1 MEIKDFL
8 NYLEYE
14 RNYSAKTIESYGD
27 DLAAFLSYFKGID
40 SHLSWE
46 SVDSDVIRDW
56 MGSMMDR
63 GNNATS
69 INRRLS
75 ALRSFFRFA
84 LSQGLVQR
92 DPAYGVK
99 GPKANKP
106 LPVFMRE
113 SDMDKLA
120 DERAWNMSLY
130 KDVCAYTIIMVF
142 YETGLRVSELVSLN
156 DVQVDMVNS
165 QLRVVGKR
173 DKERIVP
180 FGADLKSILQRF
192 FDCRDAQVARE
203 SEALFV
209 TGKGI
214 RMTHMQVRYIVKKC
228 LSRVSAQKKLTPHVL
243 RHTFATAM
251 LNHEAGLEGVRRLM
265 GHASLGTTQVY
276 THTTF
281 ENMKK
286 VYKSAHPRTQQP

>member
-46 SVDSDVIRDW
+46 SVDSDIVRDW

-99 GPKANKP
+99 GPKAGRP
-106 LPVFMRE
+106 LPVFLKE
-113 SDMDKLA
+113 ADMDRLA
-120 DERAWNMSLY
+120 DEGVWDMSLY

-165 QLRVVGKR
+165 LLRVTGKR
-173 DKERIVP
+173 DKERVVP
-180 FGADLKSILQRF
+180 FGDSLGRVLRCYAE
-192 FDCRDAQVARE
+192 CRDASVARQ

-209 TGKGI
+209 TDKGV
-214 RMTHMQVRYIVKKC
+214 RMTHRQVRYIVKKH
-228 LSRVSAQKKLTPHVL
+228 LSRVCTQKKLTPHVL

-286 VYKSAHPRTQQP
+286 VYKSAHPRTHQP

>member
-1 MEIKDFL
+1 
-8 NYLEYE
+8 
-14 RNYSAKTIESYGD
+14 
-27 DLAAFLSYFKGID
+27 
-40 SHLSWE
+40 
-46 SVDSDVIRDW
+46 
-56 MGSMMDR
+56 
-63 GNNATS
+63 
-69 INRRLS
+69 
-75 ALRSFFRFA
+75 
-84 LSQGLVQR
+84 
-92 DPAYGVK
+92 
-99 GPKANKP
+99 
-106 LPVFMRE
+106 MRE